1 MCADF
6 AAKCV
11 DIDVVDKGSLPVD
24 LDDGKELPVL
34 PLELR
39 IAADVHLLELERGLG
54 TDLLDHT
61 SRPLAEVAAGGVV
74 ERDARYGYM
83 PRVVVAS
90 ATRCTA
96 RP

>member
-1 MCADF
+1 LCANF

-11 DIDVVDKGSLPVD
+11 RIDVIDEGSLPVD
-24 LDDGKELPVL
+24 LDDGKPLPV
-34 PLELR
+34 PLLEVP
-39 IAADVHLLELERGLG
+39 IAADVHLLELERDLG
-54 TDLLDHT
+54 ASFLQHT
-61 SRPLAEVAAGGVV
+61 PCPLAEVAAGGVV

-90 ATRCTA
+90 ATRRTA